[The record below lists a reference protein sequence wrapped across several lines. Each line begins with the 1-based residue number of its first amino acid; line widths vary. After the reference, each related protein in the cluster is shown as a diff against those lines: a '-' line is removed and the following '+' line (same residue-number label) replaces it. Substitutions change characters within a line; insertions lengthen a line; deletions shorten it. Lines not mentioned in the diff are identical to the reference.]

1 MNMNQ
6 DTNSE
11 PKAQKP
17 EYIPNIPVQFLK
29 PYNPAE
35 VEARVQT
42 QERESGFYNPDVCI
56 KAGVTEA
63 DAPSYSIILP
73 PPNVTGTLHMGHA
86 LGTTIQDIVIRYKRM
101 KGFKTLWI
109 PGTDHAAIAT
119 QSVVEKQ
126 VQKTEGKSRYDLGR
140 DELLKRVGEHAQKS
154 RDTIVSQMHTLGA
167 SIDWSREAFTLD
179 DERNFAVRTVFKKM
193 YDDGLIFKK
202 NRVINWDPKGQ
213 TTISDDEIVY
223 EDRKAK
229 FYTFKYSKDFPI
241 AISTT
246 RPETKLGDVAVAV
259 NPDDERYK
267 EFVGKEYEMDFCG
280 APIKIKI
287 VADYA
292 AEMEFGTGA
301 VGITPAHSMTDYEIA
316 QRHNLPM
323 VQVIDEK
330 ARMMVGGPDVV
341 GKKVVE
347 AREVIVEW
355 LKDNDL
361 LIDET
366 EIDQRV
372 STAERTGGVIEPLP
386 KLQWFVAVNKPFK
399 LEHSEIKGIESGTE
413 TTLKE
418 IMQKAVAGGQVE
430 IIPEYFLK
438 TYFNWIDNLNDW
450 CISRQIWYGHRI
462 PVWYRKGSSSAT
474 QDTGSASDN
483 SNIYCGVEAPSG
495 ADKDEWI
502 QDEDTLDTWFS
513 SGLWSFSTM
522 GWPKKAQDPTSDFAI
537 YHSTDLLVTAH
548 DILFFWVARMILMTG
563 YVLGTIPFRK
573 TLLTGMVRDSKGR
586 KFSKTLGNGIDPI
599 DMANKFGI
607 DAVRMSLVFGTGPGT
622 DIKIDENKIKGYKH
636 FANKIWNV
644 TRFILTATEG
654 LYDSASSGAFANN
667 GDVKF
672 TEADLQLVQKRNEV
686 FKMIST
692 NMDNLKI
699 HIVAEDL
706 YNYTWKEF
714 ADIILEDSKEI
725 FANVDDVSEET
736 TLKKK
741 SRAKFL
747 LETLAIILKTLHPF
761 MPHVTQEIWSLLP
774 AELKTRELIMTEK
787 WPLI

>member
-1 MNMNQ
+1 MDAKDGSKTEN
-6 DTNSE
+6 TTST
-11 PKAQKP
+11 PAFT
-17 EYIPNIPVQFLK
+17 PNIPSQLLK
-29 PYNPAE
+29 PYDPTE
-35 VEARVQT
+35 VEPRIQK

-56 KAGVTEA
+56 KEGITKP
-63 DAPSYSIILP
+63 DAPVYSIILP

-86 LGTTIQDIVIRYKRM
+86 LGFTTQDIAIRYKRM
-101 KGFKTLWI
+101 QGFRTLWI

-119 QSVVEKQ
+119 QSMVEKNI
-126 VQKTEGKSRYDLGR
+126 QKAEGLNRHDLGR
-140 DELLKRVGEHAQKS
+140 EELLKRIGEFAQQS
-154 RDTIVSQMHTLGA
+154 RDTIVSQLQTLGA
-167 SIDWSREAFTLD
+167 SVDWSREAFTLD
-179 DERNFAVRTVFKKM
+179 DERNFAVKTVFKKM

-259 NPDDERYK
+259 NPDDVRYK
-267 EFVGKEYEMDFCG
+267 EFVGKEYEIDFCG

-287 VADYA
+287 VADHA
-292 AEMEFGTGA
+292 AEMDFGTGA

-316 QRHNLPM
+316 QRHSLPM
-323 VQVIDEK
+323 IQVIDEK
-330 ARMMVGGPDVV
+330 ARMMVGSPEII
-341 GKKVVE
+341 GKKVAE
-347 AREVIVEW
+347 AREIVVSW
-355 LKDNDL
+355 LKENDL
-361 LIDET
+361 LIEET
-366 EIDQRV
+366 EVDQRV
-372 STAERTGGVIEPLP
+372 STAERTGGIIEPLP

-399 LEHSEIKGIESGTE
+399 LEHSNIKGIESGSE

-418 IMQKAVAGGQVE
+418 IMQKAVSGGQVE
-430 IIPEYFLK
+430 MLPEHFLK

-462 PVWYRKGSSSAT
+462 PVWYKG
-474 QDTGSASDN
+474 DE
-483 SNIYCGVEAPSG
+483 IYCGIEAPTG
-495 ADKDEWI
+495 PDANEWI

-522 GWPKKAQDPTSDFAI
+522 GWPTKSEDPQGDFAI
-537 YHSTDLLVTAH
+537 YHPTDLLVTGH
-548 DILFFWVARMILMTG
+548 DIIFFWVARMILMTG
-563 YVLGTIPFRK
+563 YVLGTVPFHK
-573 TLLTGMVRDSKGR
+573 VLFTGMVRDMKGR

-599 DMANKFGI
+599 EIANKFGM
-607 DAVRMSLVFGTGPGT
+607 DAGRMSLIFGTAPGT
-622 DIKIDENKIKGYKH
+622 DSKIDENKIKGYKH

-654 LYDSASSGAFANN
+654 LNDTANN
-667 GDVKF
+667 NEIKF
-672 TEADLQLVQKRNEV
+672 TDRDLELIEKRNEI
-686 FKMIST
+686 FKSIST

-725 FANVDDVSEET
+725 FADVDNMSDESIAQR
-736 TLKKK
+736 K
-741 SRAKFL
+741 SRARFL
-747 LETLAIILKTLHPF
+747 LETLALVVKTLHPF

-774 AELKTRELIMTEK
+774 AELKTRELLMTEQ
-787 WPLI
+787 WPTF

>member
-1 MNMNQ
+1 MNEDININPDAEVAAKSDAKTEAM
-6 DTNSE
+6 SSA
-11 PKAQKP
+11 PAF
-17 EYIPNIPVQFLK
+17 IPNIPPELLK
-29 PYNPAE
+29 PYDPTE
-35 VEARVQT
+35 VEPRIQK

-56 KAGVTEA
+56 KEGITKA
-63 DAPSYSIILP
+63 DAPVYSIILP

-86 LGTTIQDIVIRYKRM
+86 LGFTTQDIVIRYKRM
-101 KGFKTLWI
+101 QGFRTLWI

-119 QSVVEKQ
+119 QSMVEKNI
-126 VQKTEGKSRYDLGR
+126 QKAEGLNRHDLGR
-140 DELLKRVGEHAQKS
+140 EELLKRIGEFAQQS
-154 RDTIVSQMHTLGA
+154 RDTIVSQLQTLGA

-179 DERNFAVRTVFKKM
+179 EERNFAVKTVFKKM

-259 NPDDERYK
+259 NPDDARYK
-267 EFVGKEYEMDFCG
+267 EYVGKEYEMDFCG

-292 AEMEFGTGA
+292 AEMDFGTGA

-323 VQVIDEK
+323 IQVIDEK
-330 ARMMVGGPDVV
+330 ARMMVGGPEVL

-347 AREVIVEW
+347 ARESVVLW
-355 LKDNDL
+355 LKENDL
-361 LIDET
+361 LIEET

-372 STAERTGGVIEPLP
+372 STAERTGGIVEPLP

-399 LEHSEIKGIESGTE
+399 MEHSSIKGIESGSE

-418 IMQKAVAGGQVE
+418 IMQKAVSGGQVE
-430 IIPEYFLK
+430 MLPEHFLK

-462 PVWYRKGSSSAT
+462 PVWYKG
-474 QDTGSASDN
+474 N
-483 SNIYCGVEAPSG
+483 EIYCGIEAPTG
-495 ADKDEWI
+495 ADASEWI

-522 GWPKKAQDPTSDFAI
+522 GWPTKTGPLSDFSI
-537 YHSTDLLVTAH
+537 YHPTDLLVTGH
-548 DILFFWVARMILMTG
+548 DIIFFWVARMILMTG
-563 YVLGTIPFRK
+563 YVLGTVPFHK
-573 TLLTGMVRDSKGR
+573 VLFTGMVRDMKGR

-599 DMANKFGI
+599 EIAHKFGM
-607 DAVRMSLVFGTGPGT
+607 DAGRMSLIFGTAPGT
-622 DIKIDENKIKGYKH
+622 DSKIDENKIKGYKH

-654 LYDSASSGAFANN
+654 LNDTANN
-667 GDVKF
+667 PHVNF
-672 TEADLQLVQKRNEV
+672 TNADLALIEKRNEI
-686 FKMIST
+686 FKSIST
-692 NMDNLKI
+692 NIDNLKI

-725 FANVDDVSEET
+725 FVGVDDLSADAIA
-736 TLKKK
+736 KKK

-747 LETLAIILKTLHPF
+747 LETLALIVKTLHPF

-774 AELKTRELIMTEK
+774 AELKTRELLMTEQ
-787 WPLI
+787 WPTF

>member
-1 MNMNQ
+1 MNE
-6 DTNSE
+6 DTNTNQNGEIDAKSGA
-11 PKAQKP
+11 PAP
-17 EYIPNIPVQFLK
+17 AYIPNIPTQLLK
-29 PYNPAE
+29 PYDPTE
-35 VEARVQT
+35 VEPRVQK

-56 KAGVTEA
+56 KEGITKP
-63 DAPSYSIILP
+63 DAPVYSIILP

-86 LGTTIQDIVIRYKRM
+86 LGFTTQDIVIRYKRM
-101 KGFKTLWI
+101 QGFRTLWI

-119 QSVVEKQ
+119 QSMVEKNI
-126 VQKTEGKSRYDLGR
+126 QKAEGLNRHDLGR
-140 DELLKRVGEHAQKS
+140 EELLKRIGEFAQQS
-154 RDTIVSQMHTLGA
+154 RDTIVSQLQTLGA

-179 DERNFAVRTVFKKM
+179 EERNFAVKTVFKKM

-259 NPDDERYK
+259 NPDDARYK

-292 AEMEFGTGA
+292 AEMDFGTGA

-316 QRHNLPM
+316 QRHSLPM

-330 ARMMVGGPDVV
+330 ARMMVGGPEVL

-347 AREVIVEW
+347 AREAVVLW
-355 LKDNDL
+355 LKENDL
-361 LIDET
+361 LIEET
-366 EIDQRV
+366 EIDQRI
-372 STAERTGGVIEPLP
+372 STAERTGGIVEPLP

-399 LEHSEIKGIESGTE
+399 LEHSEIKGIESGSE

-418 IMQKAVAGGQVE
+418 IMQKAVSSGQLE
-430 IIPEYFLK
+430 MLPEHFLK

-462 PVWYRKGSSSAT
+462 PVWYKGEE
-474 QDTGSASDN
+474 
-483 SNIYCGVEAPSG
+483 IYCGIEAPTDADSEDG
-495 ADKDEWI
+495 ESADKWI

-522 GWPKKAQDPTSDFAI
+522 GWPTKAHDPQSDFSI
-537 YHSTDLLVTAH
+537 YHPTDLLVTGH
-548 DILFFWVARMILMTG
+548 DIIFFWVARMILMTG
-563 YVLGTIPFRK
+563 YVLGTVPFHK
-573 TLLTGMVRDSKGR
+573 VLLTGMVRDIKGR
-586 KFSKTLGNGIDPI
+586 KFSKTLGNGIDPMEI
-599 DMANKFGI
+599 AHKFGM
-607 DAVRMSLVFGTGPGT
+607 DAGRMSLILGTAPGT

-654 LYDSASSGAFANN
+654 LNDTANN
-667 GDVKF
+667 PHVNF
-672 TEADLQLVQKRNEV
+672 TEADLALIEKRNEI
-686 FKMIST
+686 FKSIST
-692 NMDNLKI
+692 NIDNLKI

-725 FANVDDVSEET
+725 FTDVDNLNADAIA
-736 TLKKK
+736 KKK

-747 LETLAIILKTLHPF
+747 LETLALIVKTLHPF

-774 AELKTRELIMTEK
+774 AELKTRELLMTEQ
-787 WPLI
+787 WPTF

>member
-1 MNMNQ
+1 MNQ